1 MNFQKKSNIFYSKQA
16 NKRNINPSEKAGRFY
31 SQSNLERYIFK
42 SIEKVLDLKKM
53 RNFEIL
59 AVAVAL

>member
-42 SIEKVLDLKKM
+42 SIEKVLDLKK
-53 RNFEIL
+53 
-59 AVAVAL
+59 